1 MEIDALLNSG
11 LLSRLF
17 GQFWSRVSGTGLY
30 AFERLQI
37 VLAVLFLAAIL
48 KEFFYLIMDV
58 ILTKLWIQT

>member
-17 GQFWSRVSGTGLY
+17 GQFWSQISGTGLY

-37 VLAVLFLAAIL
+37 VLAVFLAAVL

-58 ILTKLWIQT
+58 ILTKL